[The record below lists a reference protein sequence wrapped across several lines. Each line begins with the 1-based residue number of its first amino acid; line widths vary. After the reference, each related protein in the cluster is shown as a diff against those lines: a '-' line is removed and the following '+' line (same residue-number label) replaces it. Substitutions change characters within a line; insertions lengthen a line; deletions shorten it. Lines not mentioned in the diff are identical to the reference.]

1 MAKAEMNTSN
11 AGGGMMVQPNRS
23 CPRNVEC
30 RKPRPV
36 VCPGRQMMATNTAST
51 NNKQKLNA
59 IEGSTSPRSRRPAG
73 NARDIR
79 VRLFQ
84 RSKGRKSFLERSD
97 DYLRHGERRVS
108 ASAGSRR

>member
-30 RKPRPV
+30 RKPGPV

-59 IEGSTSPRSRRPAG
+59 IEGSTSPRSRTAARMTKFTGKRKEIAS
-73 NARDIR
+73 NAMRQGPIAYTLHAD
-79 VRLFQ
+79 
-84 RSKGRKSFLERSD
+84 SN
-97 DYLRHGERRVS
+97 
-108 ASAGSRR
+108 